1 MTTKKNDDMNKKTK
15 LYNEPDTSLDDI
27 MREDARLADRA
38 RNKAYNAQI
47 MSLAAIVLSV
57 LSIVLAA
64 LRLLM
69 K

>member
-1 MTTKKNDDMNKKTK
+1 MNKKTK
-15 LYNEPDTSLDDI
+15 LYDDPNASLDEI
-27 MREDARLADRA
+27 MREDAKLADKA

-57 LSIVLAA
+57 LSIVLAV